1 MRRPLLLRLLQS
13 LRPARP
19 KPASRRPLF
28 VEPLE
33 DRRLMSVW
41 SAAENPAYFGTLN
54 QHSLD
59 YSYPQFGT
67 GEDNMSCGPSAATN
81 SLVYLQNAFPGIYG
95 HSLIAAAGRSMTGS
109 IANTTYDDWIYTAG
123 GVLASPKYMATTQA
137 KGTYDDDFIQGLYNY
152 TRTASPGRLCYS
164 AQDYWASGSWSGQPA
179 GTPPP
184 SWVSGVAPTWNYLY
198 SALNRSDD
206 VLALFSYLGAGGGGH
221 YVSIEGMT
229 WNDVRGSGT
238 VTFMDPWTGT
248 QSSATMY
255 LASGKIYTSCGGSAA
270 WISALDVLVPV
281 RWVPPPLQQYGAF
294 GGSPGAAGGGN
305 QINDATMTPNGGGP
319 ATAEIVSSGEVSS
332 ADSAQ
337 AAISR
342 LSAPIWAAQPIALGW
357 NTPAAAIPPAPGQST
372 PANRT
377 NTDTTQPTEGDSP
390 GMPDASDTY
399 RIESSDAGA
408 HPWHAAEASRFES
421 SLPVSPIERDFT
433 PPALAGE
440 EFSGDSRRSLLPS
453 ASDSG
458 VTSDRDA
465 LAAAAHDVH
474 DNLLLCHLL
483 VTAAPRQAGHFATE
497 LCTAAFLAAQWA
509 APVREYKQRIDVA
522 AAGFQVPRLRPGR

>member
-1 MRRPLLLRLLQS
+1 MRRPLLLRLLQL

-19 KPASRRPLF
+19 KPASHRPLF

-41 SAAENPAYFGTLN
+41 SAAENLAYFGTLN
-54 QHSLD
+54 QRSLD

-67 GEDNMSCGPSAATN
+67 GDGNMSCGPSAATN
-81 SLVYLQNAFPGIYG
+81 SLVYLQNAFPDIYG

-109 IANTTYDDWIYTAG
+109 IAYTTYDDWIYTAG
-123 GVLASPKYMATTQA
+123 GVLASAKYMDTTQA
-137 KGTYDDDFIQGLYNY
+137 NGTYHDDFIQGLYNY
-152 TRTASPGRLCYS
+152 TRTASPGTLCYS
-164 AQDYWASGSWSGQPA
+164 AQDYWATSSWGGQPA
-179 GTPPP
+179 GTPP

-198 SALNRSDD
+198 GALNRSDD
-206 VLALFSYLGAGGGGH
+206 VLALFSYVRGGGH

-229 WNDVRGSGT
+229 WNDVQGSGT

-248 QSSATMY
+248 QASATMY
-255 LASGKIYTSCGGSAA
+255 LASGKIYTSYGGSAPS

-281 RWVPPPLQQYGAF
+281 RPVPPPPQQSGAF
-294 GGSPGAAGGGN
+294 GGSLGASGDGN
-305 QINDATMTPNGGGP
+305 QINYATMIPSGGGLV
-319 ATAEIVSSGEVSS
+319 TAEIVASGEVSS
-332 ADSAQ
+332 ADIAQ

-357 NTPAAAIPPAPGQST
+357 NASAAAIPPAPGQIT
-372 PANRT
+372 PANRS

-390 GMPDASDTY
+390 GMPDATDTY
-399 RIESSDAGA
+399 RIQSNDAGA
-408 HPWHAAEASRFES
+408 NPWHAAEASLFET
-421 SLPVSPIERDFT
+421 SLPVAPIERDFT

-440 EFSGDSRRSLLPS
+440 DFSGDSRRWWLPS

-465 LAAAAHDVH
+465 VAVAAHDVR
-474 DNLLLCHLL
+474 DNLLLCHLP

-497 LCTAAFLAAQWA
+497 LCTAAFLAAHWA
-509 APVREYKQRIDVA
+509 APVREDKHSRRRRPADSRA
-522 AAGFQVPRLRPGR
+522 AVSGR